1 MTRLLTLALATMS
14 ATAIVMAQAP
24 APRPGDQPSTQQPAT
39 PSPSPGRPTASP
51 AEQTP
56 SPSPSSSSSAASAD
70 KVTYT
75 GCLKPGT
82 TAGTWVLENAQ
93 VASAAGSAAASS
105 DKAVGTAGASSS
117 KESFNLTVKPS
128 DNLTPHANHKIEITG
143 TTSPAI
149 ATSMSAGASST
160 PSASAPKLNFSVDSF
175 KMVSASC
182 Q

>member
-1 MTRLLTLALATMS
+1 MTRLLTLVLAILC
-14 ATAIVMAQAP
+14 AAGIVMAQAP
-24 APRPGDQPSTQQPAT
+24 AGDQRPGDQPAAQAPPPSSPQP
-39 PSPSPGRPTASP
+39 ASP
-51 AEQTP
+51 AQQA
-56 SPSPSSSSSAASAD
+56 PSPSSSKTASTAD

-93 VASAAGSAAASS
+93 AASASGAAASS
-105 DKAVGTAGASSS
+105 TDRAVGTAGAS
-117 KESFNLTVKPS
+117 KETFNLTVKPS
-128 DNLTPHANHKIEITG
+128 DNLTPHANHKIEVTG

-149 ATSMSAGASST
+149 ATSMSPGAAAPST
-160 PSASAPKLNFSVDSF
+160 AAPKQNFTVDSF